1 MKAIQLVSVLIMG
14 SLTGCNSSADL
25 QKGLIGHW
33 PLLHNAQ
40 DHSTHERHARVM
52 GSLLFRSDHMDSAA
66 VFNGRDAWLE
76 IPAAQSPTF
85 GTADFSVSVWVQIS
99 DNVDDVPGDILSQY
113 DPAERNGFQLS
124 LKSNAV
130 TTSHSNFQHLSFGVD
145 DQQQSG
151 WHDVGKPG
159 NALLAF
165 SMAEYNGD
173 LYAGTCEPDA
183 HESGHVYRY
192 AGGTEW
198 EDYGSPDSSNSVMAL
213 AVYKDQLYA
222 GTGKYRVSGS
232 SLPESENEHIGGR
245 IWRFEERGKW
255 TDCGRLPGAQA
266 IGGMAVYKGV
276 LYASS
281 LYHPAFFRYSGGNN
295 WVDCGT
301 PDGKRVVALAVYN
314 GYLYATSYDS
324 GNVYRFDGK
333 AWTDCGPVGDN
344 TQTYS
349 FVVYEGHLYVSTWP
363 SGRVYQFEDIG
374 KWRDRGRLGD
384 ELEVMGML
392 VQNGRL
398 LGGTLPLAEVYTYEG
413 DTVWQRMEQLDT
425 TPDVKYRRAW
435 TMAEHDGRIYC
446 STLPSGKIFAY
457 EAGKSAFYGKS
468 LDTGW
473 HHIAALR
480 SANQLLLYVDG
491 KKVSQKEIPE
501 NMPFDLAGGMPLR
514 IGAGAND
521 YFLGS
526 MKELRLYERA
536 LTEKEISQ
544 LAEK

>member
-1 MKAIQLVSVLIMG
+1 MKAIHLVSALIMG
-14 SLTGCNSSADL
+14 SLTGCKSSTDL

-40 DHSTHERHARVM
+40 DHSTHDRHAHVM
-52 GSLLFRSDHMDSAA
+52 GSLSFRSEGMDSAA
-66 VFNGRDAWLE
+66 VFNGRDAWLQ
-76 IPAAQSPTF
+76 IPSAQSPDF
-85 GTADFSVSVWVQIS
+85 GSADFSISVWIQTS
-99 DNVDDVPGDILSQY
+99 DSVDDVSGDILSQY
-113 DPAERNGFQLS
+113 DAAKRNGFQLS

-130 TTSHSNFQHLSFGVD
+130 TTSHSNFQHLSFGID
-145 DQQQSG
+145 DQQQTS
-151 WHDVGKPG
+151 WQDVGKPG

-165 SMAEYNGD
+165 SMAEYNGS
-173 LYAGTCEPDA
+173 LYVGTCEPGKD
-183 HESGHVYRY
+183 ESGHVYRY
-192 AGGTEW
+192 AGGTQW

-213 AVYKDQLYA
+213 AAYKGQLYA

-232 SLPESENEHIGGR
+232 SLPESENTHLGGH
-245 IWRFEERGKW
+245 IWRFEGPDKW
-255 TDCGRLPGAQA
+255 ADCGRLPATEA
-266 IGGMAVYKGV
+266 IGGMVVYRGM
-276 LYASS
+276 LYATS
-281 LYHPAFFRYSGGNN
+281 LYHPAFFRYEEGTD

-301 PDGKRVVALAVYN
+301 PEGKRVVALAVYN

-333 AWTDCGPVGDN
+333 SWTDCGPVGDN

-349 FVVYEGHLYVSTWP
+349 FVVYEGQLYVSTWP

-374 KWRDRGRLGD
+374 KWQDRGRLGD

-413 DTVWQRMEQLDT
+413 DTVWQKMEQLDT

-435 TMAEHDGRIYC
+435 TMAEHDGRVYC

-457 EAGKSAFYGKS
+457 EAGKSTFYGKS
-468 LDTGW
+468 LDAGW

-501 NMPFDLAGGMPLR
+501 NMPFHLTGDKPLR

-526 MKELRLYERA
+526 MKELRLYQRA
-536 LTEKEISQ
+536 LTEEEISK
-544 LAEK
+544 LAQK